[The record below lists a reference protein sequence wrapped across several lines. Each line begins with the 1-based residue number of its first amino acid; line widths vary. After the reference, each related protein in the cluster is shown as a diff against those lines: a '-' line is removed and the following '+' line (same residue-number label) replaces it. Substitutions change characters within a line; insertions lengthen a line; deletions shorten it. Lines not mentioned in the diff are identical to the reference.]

1 MITFVLAK
9 MIFKDA
15 VFTFLVAKITSVV
28 GEAAFKVAVITF
40 Q

>member
-9 MIFKDA
+9 IIFKDA
-15 VFTFLVAKITSVV
+15 VFTSAAMITSVV
-28 GEAAFKVAVITF
+28 GEAAFNVAVITF